1 SLPRPP
7 QAVLISAVGTIG
19 TVTPSPFFPERSQPR
34 HRPELA
40 GNWRKPPVSSRNFIS
55 FVSPPNHSSKVEEF
69 GFGQNTG
76 ETLPNFR
83 QESKENF
90 KSNCSRKGKIVIC
103 ARQLPGV
110 GHAQGLVQILKWNW
124 DRILSMTL

>member
-1 SLPRPP
+1 M
-7 QAVLISAVGTIG
+7 
-19 TVTPSPFFPERSQPR
+19 E
-34 HRPELA
+34 
-40 GNWRKPPVSSRNFIS
+40 K
-55 FVSPPNHSSKVEEF
+55 F
-69 GFGQNTG
+69 GFGQITG

-110 GHAQGLVQILKWNW
+110 GHAQGLVRIPKWNW
-124 DRILSMTL
+124 DRVLSKQIGETIDEFFFPKWLVTIISKHDSGNEDIFIPTKIR